1 MKIFVTTISLLIL
14 TFNGF
19 GQENRNLPRANA
31 IMDSVYKYYAV
42 PGSPLL
48 REQYPYNET
57 YVADYLGGGE
67 NSSKA
72 NPYSYLWPFSG
83 SLSAQVAIFHS
94 SGDKQVKKQIDNTVL
109 KGLDAYYDKRV
120 PAGYASY
127 VNSAPES
134 DRFYDDNIWLGID
147 YTDLFLLTADKK
159 YLQKAKEIWRFV
171 ASGMDEKLGGGIYW
185 CEQRKHSKN
194 TCSNAPAIVYLAKLY
209 QATND
214 KKYLELAQQ
223 LYSWTQENL
232 LDKTDNLYF
241 DNVSLDGTIE
251 KTKYPYNSGQMIQ
264 AGALLY
270 KITQQKQYLTDAQ
283 NVAHASYDYFFYDYK
298 QPATGKTIKLL
309 KTSNN
314 WFIAVMMRGFMEL
327 YGQDANR
334 LYVDGFQANLDFA
347 WEHMREQNG
356 LFNSDWSGE
365 KKKKSKSLLDQ
376 FALAEMYGNIA
387 KL

>member
-31 IMDSVYKYYAV
+31 IMDSVYKYYVV

-356 LFNSDWSGE
+356 LFNS
-365 KKKKSKSLLDQ
+365 
-376 FALAEMYGNIA
+376 
-387 KL
+387 